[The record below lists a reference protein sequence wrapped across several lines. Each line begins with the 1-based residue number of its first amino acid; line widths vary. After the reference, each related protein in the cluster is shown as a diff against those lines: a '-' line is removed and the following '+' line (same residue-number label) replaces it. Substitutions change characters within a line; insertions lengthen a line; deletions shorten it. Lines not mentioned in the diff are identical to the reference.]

1 MYNTFIK
8 VDQLFEIYKDE
19 NIAII
24 DIRGPNED
32 YIPRNHNYLNNHIP
46 NAFYADFKN
55 EITGD
60 ENIGRGRNPL
70 PNISD
75 FKYWLEKNNLDPKD
89 SSLQIVIYDD
99 SKGSNAARV
108 WWQLRTL
115 KFPSVAVLEGGF
127 SQWVRKGYPL
137 VSGEEQREKTADPIS
152 IPQRWED
159 GLFPLV
165 ELEEVKNNIETND
178 KLLID
183 SRDKDRF
190 NAITSGVD
198 PIDGH
203 IPGSKHFHWAYNTDD
218 NGLLLPENVLKT
230 QLENLMGSNDVSN
243 IIFSC
248 GSGVTACFN
257 ILTSEHLG
265 LGIPYL
271 YVGSWSEWLTHYPD
285 LKEP

>member
-60 ENIGRGRNPL
+60 G
-70 PNISD
+70 
-75 FKYWLEKNNLDPKD
+75 
-89 SSLQIVIYDD
+89 
-99 SKGSNAARV
+99 KGSNAARV